1 MSNDPEWCICL
12 RMWKP
17 VKEVVIKIMNKGR
30 MYKTRSVLTRFP
42 RGPDDRYN
50 GVAVY
55 KAGINWQEHQANI
68 GKLWRHWV
76 YNIKLCRL

>member
-1 MSNDPEWCICL
+1 M
-12 RMWKP
+12 
-17 VKEVVIKIMNKGR
+17 KEVVIKIMNKGR

-55 KAGINWQEHQANI
+55 KAGIN
-68 GKLWRHWV
+68 
-76 YNIKLCRL
+76 